1 LRSLEGAGVRTH
13 HVWERGTLLR
23 KLLYTRV
30 VRRLAALFVTVAAL
44 GAPKKW

>member
-1 LRSLEGAGVRTH
+1 M
-13 HVWERGTLLR
+13 R
-23 KLLYTRV
+23 KLLYARM